1 MATLSVYTPAQA
13 AVITGLSLRSVRKA
27 IDGGLVPSTARNQG
41 NRTLRYLSEAAL
53 VCLHLE
59 SSGLSLFPPATRQAL
74 MAEVMRSPRLKHLHP
89 SSIVTV
95 DLRPS
100 RRFVSRAVRL
110 LRRIESMVSE
120 DPAVM
125 SGAPVFKG
133 TRVPVHQIAF
143 EVESGAT
150 LDEILADYPS
160 ITREQTEMALLYA
173 KAHPRTGRPAVR
185 PRTRPVPVKVIRR
198 VIANIRDR
206 G

>member
-27 IDGGLVPSTARNQG
+27 IDGGMVPATARDQG

-74 MAEVMRSPRLKHLHP
+74 MAEVMKNPRMKHLHP

-110 LRRIESMVSE
+110 LRRIESMVSQ

-125 SGAPVFKG
+125 SGVPVFNG

-150 LDEILADYPS
+150 LDEIVADYPS
-160 ITREQTEMALLYA
+160 ITREQTELAPLYA

-185 PRTRPVPVKVIRR
+185 PGRSPAPIKVIRR
-198 VIANIRDR
+198 VIANVR
-206 G
+206 